1 MKRKCNGGEH
11 LQHPEGQRFKP
22 YLAPSAAAFFIDGFL
37 GPGTGTAWWLVFS
50 WCHDRGKDVISWW
63 PLPRPFFVFWS
74 FQHVVFH
81 FFGGMVSAAL
91 WFFDSLIFC
100 SGALIG
106 YISSFHSFSSFLLVG
121 RRGCWCSDKSL
132 FHFFGDE
139 SSSEIAL

>member
-1 MKRKCNGGEH
+1 MIEKIVYNAIVYRKSYGTS
-11 LQHPEGQRFKP
+11 
-22 YLAPSAAAFFIDGFL
+22 YL
-37 GPGTGTAWWLVFS
+37 TA
-50 WCHDRGKDVISWW
+50 VIYIYIYIYI
-63 PLPRPFFVFWS
+63 
-74 FQHVVFH
+74 QHVVFH

-121 RRGCWCSDKSL
+121 RRWCWCSDKSL

-139 SSSEIAL
+139 ISSEIAL